1 MDFYTLAALP
11 LSAERGWPELLRA
24 RPGWRRLFFQL
35 VLPVALLPP
44 AVLYL
49 AGTVRPGAF
58 GAGGH
63 PWSELSMVVLIAE
76 FALVAAAGRLF
87 RQIAGA
93 HGLVIAR
100 REARLL
106 SALAPLPI
114 WASAAGFALPGV
126 VAPVA
131 VSLAGLALTCGIAY
145 HGLVAICRP
154 REEIVAAAVVHVVAG
169 VGLAA
174 WGVLVASLLAL
185 A

>member
-76 FALVAAAGRLF
+76 FASVAAAGRLF

-126 VAPVA
+126 VAPVLRNLPK
-131 VSLAGLALTCGIAY
+131 VSDTSARPPSCFIVLN
-145 HGLVAICRP
+145 HGSPLVTVRVGVTNLI
-154 REEIVAAAVVHVVAG
+154 AAVA
-169 VGLAA
+169 LLP
-174 WGVLVASLLAL
+174 VL
-185 A
+185 

>member
-1 MDFYTLAALP
+1 MDLYTLAALP

-35 VLPVALLPP
+35 VLPLSLLPP

-49 AGTVRPGAF
+49 AGTGHPGAF

-63 PWSELSMVVLIAE
+63 PWSALCVVVLLAE
-76 FALVAAAGRLF
+76 FASIVAAGRLF

-93 HGLVIAR
+93 HGLVLGR
-100 REARLL
+100 RDARLL
-106 SALAPLPI
+106 AALAPLPI
-114 WASAAGFALPGV
+114 WASAAGVALPGV
-126 VAPVA
+126 AAPLA
-131 VSLAGLALTCGIAY
+131 VSLAGLVLTCGIAY

-154 REEIVAAAVVHVVAG
+154 RDAIVAAAVVHVVSG

-174 WGVLVASLLAL
+174 WAILVASLLTL

>member
-76 FALVAAAGRLF
+76 FASVAAAGRLF

-114 WASAAGFALPGV
+114 WASAV